1 MISKVKTAVI
11 RGTRTYHLAALFTL
25 GFFAMGLNH
34 HFSAGLLS
42 RHLLYTLLFFC
53 CAWAACRL
61 FTDGLR
67 RRLRLEGVNPEEAGD
82 MVSTFVIYLELVK
95 HVIGVSFT
103 LGWIAGVMASW
114 EFLGDRGAL
123 LPMSVSIA
131 VSLFAFLVTYGVSA
145 FIDHLHWPGKD
156 DE

>member
-1 MISKVKTAVI
+1 MLSKVKTAVI
-11 RGTRTYHLAALFTL
+11 KGTRTYHLAALFTM

-34 HFSAGLLS
+34 RLSADLFT
-42 RHLLYTLLFFC
+42 RHLLYTVIVFFC
-53 CAWAACRL
+53 VWAGCRL
-61 FTDGLR
+61 FTDGLH
-67 RRLRLEGVNPEEAGD
+67 RRLRLEGVEPTAAGD
-82 MVSTFVIYLELVK
+82 MVTTFVIYLEMIK

-123 LPMSVSIA
+123 LPTGVSLG
-131 VSLFAFLVTYGVSA
+131 VSLFAFLVTFGFST

>member
-34 HFSAGLLS
+34 HLSAGLLS
-42 RHLLYTLLFFC
+42 RHLLYTLVFFC

-67 RRLRLEGVNPEEAGD
+67 RRLCLEGVNPQEAGD
-82 MVSTFVIYLELVK
+82 MVKAGEAISTVGSSGGQDTPALYFAIRQQGQPVVK
-95 HVIGVSFT
+95 Q
-103 LGWIAGVMASW
+103 A
-114 EFLGDRGAL
+114 
-123 LPMSVSIA
+123 
-131 VSLFAFLVTYGVSA
+131 
-145 FIDHLHWPGKD
+145 
-156 DE
+156 